1 VIYLNDGS
9 VQRRALDGVTLRQ
22 RQNRIVG
29 VSGSIAADEGRAIG
43 NIQRGADPKA
53 LHEVGVGDMKPAE
66 TDRIREVAA
75 TRLEERDATA
85 ERSEAKLSDLTSQLD
100 VLLQRR
106 GYFIR
111 DGSLIVLPATM
122 KTPLPR

>member
-1 VIYLNDGS
+1 M
-9 VQRRALDGVTLRQ
+9 
-22 RQNRIVG
+22 
-29 VSGSIAADEGRAIG
+29 E
-43 NIQRGADPKA
+43 
-53 LHEVGVGDMKPAE
+53 PAE
-66 TDRIREVAA
+66 RDEIREVAA
-75 TRLEERDATA
+75 ARLEERNATA
-85 ERSEAKLSDLTSQLD
+85 ERSEAELFDLTSQLD

>member
-53 LHEVGVGDMKPAE
+53 LHEVGVGDMEPAE
-66 TDRIREVAA
+66 RDEIREVAA
-75 TRLEERDATA
+75 ARLEERDAT
-85 ERSEAKLSDLTSQLD
+85 
-100 VLLQRR
+100 V
-106 GYFIR
+106 
-111 DGSLIVLPATM
+111 
-122 KTPLPR
+122 